1 MDSLKRNLEDPTVD
15 DLLEIFLV
23 FPKGSI
29 KRYLFKSRRKNLNL
43 ELTLSI
49 VQNLISNESSRA
61 KSIELKVMKF
71 SNKGKKK
78 VIVKDVFQTS
88 DENPISAA
96 DFHLIDETI
105 FRLTDASDKSHEKV
119 IAIGRG
125 HKVPSDNTRIKE
137 GYLTPS
143 KQTRESFKKAIE
155 VRVLIIP
162 TQTLCH
168 RLVVEISRT

>member
-1 MDSLKRNLEDPTVD
+1 MDSLKRNLEEPTVD

-71 SNKGKKK
+71 SNKG
-78 VIVKDVFQTS
+78 
-88 DENPISAA
+88 
-96 DFHLIDETI
+96 
-105 FRLTDASDKSHEKV
+105 
-119 IAIGRG
+119 
-125 HKVPSDNTRIKE
+125 
-137 GYLTPS
+137 
-143 KQTRESFKKAIE
+143 
-155 VRVLIIP
+155 
-162 TQTLCH
+162 
-168 RLVVEISRT
+168 